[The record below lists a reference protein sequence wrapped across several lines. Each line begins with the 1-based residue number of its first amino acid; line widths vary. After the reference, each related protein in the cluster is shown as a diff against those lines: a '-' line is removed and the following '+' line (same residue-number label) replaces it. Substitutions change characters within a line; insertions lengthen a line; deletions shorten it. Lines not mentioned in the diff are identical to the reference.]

1 MPIRKELPLMD
12 ALPRHWDAG
21 DLRRAAR
28 NQKCSHRLMYV

>member
-12 ALPRHWDAG
+12 ALLRLWDAG

-28 NQKCSHRLMYV
+28 NQKCTHRLMCI